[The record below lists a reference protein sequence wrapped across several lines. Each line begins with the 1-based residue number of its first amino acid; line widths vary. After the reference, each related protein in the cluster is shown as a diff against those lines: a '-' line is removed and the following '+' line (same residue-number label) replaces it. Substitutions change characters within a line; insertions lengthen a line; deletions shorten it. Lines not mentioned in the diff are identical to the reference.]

1 MLDKETQEVY
11 IQQKSLESLV
21 GHDGW
26 TIARQMLVDKIVSLQ
41 NAFEIKAD
49 DPQKMLIDLEARK
62 LATTTL
68 VDFLQELEGSASQAK
83 ETKRIVQ
90 KHIIRD

>member
-1 MLDKETQEVY
+1 MDKETQEVY
-11 IQQKSLESLV
+11 TQQKTLESLV

-26 TIARQMLVDKIVSLQ
+26 PIARQMFVDKILSLQ

-49 DPQKMLIDLEARK
+49 DAQKMFIDLEARK

-68 VDFLQELEGSASQAK
+68 VSFLQELEGSASQAK

-90 KHIIRD
+90 KHIIREE